1 MRQTLFILAL
11 LSSASALAQA
21 PIPSPVPVIND
32 ANIDNSGAQYQGN
45 FSVNQAAGDG
55 QQQANARAI
64 ATGHEATAITQIRQR
79 QSSIVDPNMGASA
92 SIQGSAFSHGSGA
105 LGINQSAGAAT
116 QQANALRISIS
127 TQPQSIDDSVLLQQ
141 NVALINSSDPA
152 DTSPGYRHVTT
163 GDQAFTGSRGVIQLN
178 QSAGVGNQTAN
189 TLSVRVAN

>member
-11 LSSASALAQA
+11 LSSATALAQS
-21 PIPSPVPVIND
+21 PSPVPVIND
-32 ANIDNSGAQYQGN
+32 ANIDSSGAQYQGN

-64 ATGHEATAITQIRQR
+64 ATGHEAAATTQIRQR
-79 QSSIVDPNMGASA
+79 QLSIVDPNMGASA
-92 SIQGSAFSHGSGA
+92 SIQGNAFSHGSGA
-105 LGINQSAGAAT
+105 LGVNQSAGAAT

-141 NVALINSSDPA
+141 NVALINSSDPS

>member
-11 LSSASALAQA
+11 LSSASALAQ
-21 PIPSPVPVIND
+21 SPVPVIND
-32 ANIDNSGAQYQGN
+32 ANIDSSGAQYQGN

-64 ATGHEATAITQIRQR
+64 ATGHEAAATTQIRQR
-79 QSSIVDPNMGASA
+79 QQSIVDPNMGATA

-105 LGINQSAGAAT
+105 LGVNQSAGAAT

-141 NVALINSSDPA
+141 NVALINSSDPS

>member
-11 LSSASALAQA
+11 LSSAPAFAQ
-21 PIPSPVPVIND
+21 SPVPVING
-32 ANIDNSGAQYQGN
+32 ATIDNSGAQYQGN
-45 FSVNQAAGDG
+45 FSINQAAGDL
-55 QQQANARAI
+55 QQQANARAL
-64 ATGHEATAITQIRQR
+64 ATGHEAAATTQIRQR
-79 QSSIVDPNMGASA
+79 QQAIVDPNMGASA
-92 SIQGSAFSHGSGA
+92 SIQGNAFSHGSGA
-105 LGINQSAGAAT
+105 LGVNQSAGAAT

-141 NVALINSSDPA
+141 NVALINSSDPS
-152 DTSPGYRHVTT
+152 DTSPGYRQVTT